1 MKTATITAFLAVFLT
16 INCFAQ
22 SDDGWFTFKPTAG
35 INYKS
40 DDCNP
45 FIRAAYYFNLENHF
59 SVGTQAG
66 VIFAHDTF
74 IPLETSLR
82 IRPLG
87 KKNIMPA
94 IFLNG
99 GYNADVSGN
108 KNGNALF
115 STALG
120 IETGYLRRINYGLNI
135 GAEWFNEE
143 CMLSVSL
150 ALLF

>member
-1 MKTATITAFLAVFLT
+1 MKTATITALLAVFLT
-16 INCFAQ
+16 INCSAQ
-22 SDDGWFTFKPTAG
+22 SDDGWFTTSASAG

-40 DDCNP
+40 DNCNP

-59 SVGTQAG
+59 SAGTQTG
-66 VIFAHDTF
+66 VIFADDTF
-74 IPLETSLR
+74 VPIEASIR

-94 IFLNG
+94 VFVNG

-115 STALG
+115 STSLG
-120 IETGYLRRINYGLNI
+120 IETGFLRRINYGLNI
-135 GAEWFNEE
+135 GAEWFNQE
-143 CMLSVSL
+143 CMFSVSFG
-150 ALLF
+150 LLF